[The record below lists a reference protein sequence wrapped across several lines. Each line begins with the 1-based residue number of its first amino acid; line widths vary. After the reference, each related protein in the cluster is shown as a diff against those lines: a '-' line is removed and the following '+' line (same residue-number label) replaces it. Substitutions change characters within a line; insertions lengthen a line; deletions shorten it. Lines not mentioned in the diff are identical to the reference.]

1 MVSVLLLHIFLLRVP
16 PLHVIDQIET
26 EKSGISNKLEFRFV
40 LFSREELNDKQNSS
54 GDKEQVNDCPANFKQ
69 QKHEPDKKQDNDQ
82 RPYQAE
88 HICASFRV
96 AVLLN
101 SMDRLRVI
109 HHMKRETRLI
119 SEMPISEI
127 ALPMTV

>member
-1 MVSVLLLHIFLLRVP
+1 
-16 PLHVIDQIET
+16 
-26 EKSGISNKLEFRFV
+26 
-40 LFSREELNDKQNSS
+40 
-54 GDKEQVNDCPANFKQ
+54 
-69 QKHEPDKKQDNDQ
+69 
-82 RPYQAE
+82 
-88 HICASFRV
+88 
-96 AVLLN
+96 VLLN